1 MGTMWPSSLGSVDVE
16 ECGMAGVELRNVT
29 KRFGT
34 VTALDGM
41 NLSVGDGEIVG
52 LLGPSGCGKT
62 TALRVI
68 AGFEAPDAGDIFVG
82 ERLAAGKGRWVPP
95 EHRNVGMVFQDYA
108 LFPHLTV
115 AGNVA
120 FGLKSRNGARRRVQE
135 VLELVGLGDY
145 GARYPHEL
153 SGGQQ
158 QRLALARA
166 LAPRPASL
174 LMDEPFSN
182 LDATL
187 RCQMRHEVRSILKH
201 EGVTAVFVTH
211 DQKDAFAICDRVA
224 VMRDGRVEQVGTPRE
239 LYSLP
244 TTEFVARF
252 VGLSNVLPGR
262 MADSRINGLACVATE
277 FGVLPCHPDCPGAAG
292 EVAVCVRPEWFQLD
306 PTGPLSGI
314 VRSVLYEGDMVE
326 VIVMMVGMQG
336 AREVTMRVH
345 ASEAPVPGSE
355 VRFRLEAPYVPV
367 VAPTADSASVA
378 ALS

>member
-1 MGTMWPSSLGSVDVE
+1 
-16 ECGMAGVELRNVT
+16 MAGVELRNVT
-29 KRFGT
+29 KRFGA
-34 VTALDGM
+34 VTALDGI
-41 NLSVGDGEIVG
+41 NLTVGDGEIVG

-62 TALRVI
+62 TALRLI
-68 AGFEAPDAGDIFVG
+68 AGFESPDAGEIYVG
-82 ERLAAGKGRWVPP
+82 ERLAAGTGRWVPP
-95 EHRNVGMVFQDYA
+95 ERRNVGMVFQDYA
-108 LFPHLTV
+108 LFPHLTA

-120 FGLKSRNGARRRVQE
+120 FGLKSGNGARRRVQE
-135 VLELVGLGDY
+135 VLDLVGLGDY
-145 GARYPHEL
+145 GSRYPHEL

-174 LMDEPFSN
+174 LLDEPFSN
-182 LDATL
+182 LDAAL

-211 DQKDAFAICDRVA
+211 DQKDAFAICDRIA

-244 TTEFVARF
+244 ATEFVARF

-262 MADSRINGLACVATE
+262 MADSHIEGLACVATE
-277 FGVLPCHPDCPGAAG
+277 LGLLPCHPGCPGTSG

-306 PTGPLSGI
+306 PAGPLRGI

-336 AREVTMRVH
+336 TREVTMRVH
-345 ASEAPVPGSE
+345 AAEAPVPGSE

-367 VAPTADSASVA
+367 VAAAAESATVA
-378 ALS
+378 ATQ

>member
-1 MGTMWPSSLGSVDVE
+1 
-16 ECGMAGVELRNVT
+16 MAGVELRNVT

-41 NLSVGDGEIVG
+41 SLSVADGEIVG

-68 AGFEAPDAGDIFVG
+68 AGFESPDAGEIVVG
-82 ERLAAGKGRWVPP
+82 DRLAAGDGRWVPP
-95 EHRNVGMVFQDYA
+95 ERRHVGMVFQDYA
-108 LFPHLTV
+108 LFPHLT
-115 AGNVA
+115 AADNVA
-120 FGLKSRNGARRRVQE
+120 FGLRERGGGRHRVQE
-135 VLELVGLGDY
+135 VLDLVGLGGY
-145 GARYPHEL
+145 AHRYPHEL

-174 LMDEPFSN
+174 LLDEPFSN

-201 EGVTAVFVTH
+201 EGVTAIFVTH
-211 DQKDAFAICDRVA
+211 DQKDAFAICDRIA
-224 VMRDGRVEQVGTPRE
+224 VMRDGRIEQIGAPRE

-244 TTEFVARF
+244 KTEFVARF

-262 MADSRINGLACVATE
+262 MTDQAMNGLACVATE
-277 FGVLPCHPDCPGAAG
+277 FGLLPCHPGCPGASG

-306 PTGPLSGI
+306 PAGPLTGV
-314 VRSVLYEGDMVE
+314 VRSLLYEGEMVE
-326 VIVMMVGMQG
+326 LVVSMTGIDGV
-336 AREVTMRVH
+336 REVTMKVH
-345 ASEAPVPGSE
+345 ASEAPVPGDE
-355 VRFRLEAPYVPV
+355 VRFRLAAPYVPV
-367 VAPTADSASVA
+367 IPPTNDS
-378 ALS
+378 LSMATMS